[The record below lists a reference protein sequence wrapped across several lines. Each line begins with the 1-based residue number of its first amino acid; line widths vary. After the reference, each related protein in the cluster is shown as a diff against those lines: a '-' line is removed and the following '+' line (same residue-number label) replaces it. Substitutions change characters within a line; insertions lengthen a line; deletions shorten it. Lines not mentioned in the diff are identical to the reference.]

1 MQTKIKPILSVIP
14 GNPMSTVEREIL
26 RHFDLSY
33 TAYIKDENNIHIV
46 KDCVLSIL
54 TY

>member
-1 MQTKIKPILSVIP
+1 
-14 GNPMSTVEREIL
+14 MSTVEREIL
-26 RHFDLSY
+26 RYFDLSY

-46 KDCVLSIL
+46 KECVLSIL